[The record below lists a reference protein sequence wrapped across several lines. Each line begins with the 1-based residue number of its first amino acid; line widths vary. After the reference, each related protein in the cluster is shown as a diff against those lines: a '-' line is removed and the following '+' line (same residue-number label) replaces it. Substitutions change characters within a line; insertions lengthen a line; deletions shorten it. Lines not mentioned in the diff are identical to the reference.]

1 MAKRRAVSSTKVAG
15 DAADAPDASDAPASV
30 LRPKRGRKKRTKP
43 AAKDITGRGYLK
55 TLQSLLQELRTLYPH
70 PNRVL
75 HYDDVV
81 VAHLLAF
88 FNPMI
93 NSLRMIED
101 MSEVPAIAEQ
111 FHVDSVCRSTL
122 SDAHALFDPDYLM
135 PLIEQLRPRLPQ
147 LKHQDRELAV
157 LLDRVIAFDGSF
169 FRLAAEVDWAYH
181 LSNKHQTHSFVRLNL
196 AYAART
202 GTPVGCSIDGGP
214 TEDDDGTRVK
224 ARHEGAA
231 LAEMIEPG
239 QIYLFDAGVVNF
251 DLLKRLFTEKSD
263 FVASLKEQVNFT
275 PQQTREPTDRDR
287 EAGVV
292 SDTVGVLAG
301 SQCRVAPTQ
310 PVREVRV
317 RRVDRDGRA
326 VELRLLTSLL
336 DLPAHLVAALY
347 QWRWQIELF
356 FRWFKI
362 TAGFHKL
369 MSHSRNGIQF
379 SFYIAII
386 AQMLMCLRTGTPV
399 NRYGLMLMGMV
410 ASGQASVEDILPTLH
425 KRHRERM
432 IERQRLAKKKA
443 QASSSQKP

>member
-1 MAKRRAVSSTKVAG
+1 MAKRVASPSAESGG
-15 DAADAPDASDAPASV
+15 DAPGTGVPDASV
-30 LRPKRGRKKRTKP
+30 LRPRRGRKKRTKP

-55 TLQSLLQELRTLYPH
+55 TLQSLLRELRKLYPH
-70 PNRVL
+70 ANRVL
-75 HYDDVV
+75 FYDDVV

-88 FNPMI
+88 FNPMV
-93 NSLRMIED
+93 NSLRMVED
-101 MSEVPAIAEQ
+101 MSEIPAVAQ
-111 FHVDSVCRSTL
+111 QLHVDSVCRSTL
-122 SDAHALFDPDYLM
+122 SDAHALFDPDYLL
-135 PLIEQLRPRLPQ
+135 PLIERLRPQLPQ
-147 LKHQDRELAV
+147 LKHQDRDLAV
-157 LLDRVIAFDGSF
+157 LLERVIAFDGSF

-181 LSNKHQTHSFVRLNL
+181 LSNKHKTHSFVRLNL

-202 GTPVGCSIDGGP
+202 GTPAGCSIDGGP
-214 TEDDDGTRVK
+214 TTDASGDRVP

-239 QIYLFDAGVVNF
+239 QIYLFDSGVVNF
-251 DLLKRLFTEKSD
+251 DLLKRLFTEQSD

-275 PQQTREPTDRDR
+275 PHQTREPTDRDR

-301 SQCRVAPTQ
+301 SPCRTPPTQ

-317 RRVDRDGRA
+317 RRVDRDGRT

-336 DLPAHLVAALY
+336 DLPAHLIAALY

-369 MSHSRNGIQF
+369 MSHSRRGIQF

-386 AQMLMCLRTGTPV
+386 AQMMMCLRTGTPV

-425 KRHRERM
+425 KRHRERTL
-432 IERQRLAKKKA
+432 ERQRLARKKA
-443 QASSSQKP
+443 AARTAQKP